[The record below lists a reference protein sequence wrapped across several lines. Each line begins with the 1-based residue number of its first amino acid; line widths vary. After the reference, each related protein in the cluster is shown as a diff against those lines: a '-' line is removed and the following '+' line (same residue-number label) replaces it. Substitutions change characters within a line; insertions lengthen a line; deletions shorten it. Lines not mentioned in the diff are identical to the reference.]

1 MTRVDFI
8 ALSPLLVVAYGGV
21 IVMLIAASR
30 RARSLVMP
38 CTLLTLAAAIAAVVL
53 ALPYSPRTVTTLVE
67 IDLFSL
73 YFMGLI
79 VAASLLVT
87 LLCPQYA
94 RVHSKRPE
102 ALYVLILFATLGM
115 MAIAASNHFVSFFLG
130 LEILS
135 VSLYGLIGYTRSYKR
150 SIEGA
155 IKYLILA
162 ATASAFLLFGIAL
175 IYAQYGTMSFT
186 TLAARMSGA
195 LLPPTV
201 LFGLALV
208 IVGIGFK
215 LALVPFHMWSPD
227 VYQGAPAP
235 ITALIATGSK
245 GAVFA
250 LLLRLVAMT
259 DLISNGQMYLALTV
273 LAIATMSV
281 GNLLALL
288 QTDVKRLLAYSSV
301 AHMGYLLIPLLAA
314 EPAGASSIAFYLAA
328 YIPTTI
334 IAFGVISVLA
344 LSRADGQL
352 GETSEYRGLA
362 LRSPVLAALMTLALL
377 SLTGIPLTAGFIAKF
392 FIFSAAAQSELW
404 TLLIVGVVNAGLAA
418 FYYLR
423 VIVAMFSPVGAEL
436 GPVQRPSAMVS
447 VSLVN
452 SSAVVLFFG
461 VYPTPLIRLAE
472 AAVAALAR

>member
-1 MTRVDFI
+1 MTRADLI

-21 IVMLIAASR
+21 IVMFVAAFR
-30 RARSLVMP
+30 RAWKLVFP
-38 CTLLTLAAAIAAVVL
+38 LTVLTLLGAIAATVR
-53 ALPYSPRTVTTLVE
+53 AIPCAPRTVTALIE

-73 YFMGLI
+73 YFMGLV

-87 LLCPQYA
+87 LIYPQYA
-94 RVHSKRPE
+94 RVHSKQPE

-186 TLAARMSGA
+186 TLAPGISGGP
-195 LLPPTV
+195 LPPKV

-250 LLLRLVAMT
+250 LLLRLVTMG
-259 DLISNGQMYLALTV
+259 DLSENRQIYMALTV

-288 QTDVKRLLAYSSV
+288 QTDLKRLLAYSSI
-301 AHMGYLLIPLLAA
+301 AHMGYLLIPLLAGV
-314 EPAGASSIAFYLAA
+314 PAGPSSIAFYLAA

-334 IAFGVISVLA
+334 VAFGVITVLA
-344 LSRADGQL
+344 LSRGDGQL
-352 GETSEYRGLA
+352 EETSEYRGLA
-362 LRSPVLAALMTLALL
+362 LRSPVLATVMTLAIL
-377 SLTGIPLTAGFIAKF
+377 SLTGIPLTAGFVGKF

-404 TLLIVGVVNAGLAA
+404 TLLIIGVVNAGMAA

-423 VIVAMFSPVGAEL
+423 VIVAMFSPIGAEL

-447 VSLVN
+447 LSLVI
-452 SSAVVLFFG
+452 SSAVVFFFG

-472 AAVAALAR
+472 AAVTTLSR